1 MRARQA
7 DTHFCGNKVNPDDD
21 VLGPED
27 LERPPQPLPVDDV
40 GADALRVWLEY
51 DVAGGGSAARFTRLH
66 DATFKVPHR
75 AVLTVKERTLRGAKE
90 PC

>member
-1 MRARQA
+1 M
-7 DTHFCGNKVNPDDD
+7 NPDDD

-40 GADALRVWLEY
+40 GADAVRVWFEY

-66 DATFKVPHR
+66 DATFKVLQR
-75 AVLTVKERTLRGAKE
+75 ALLTARQPCSAAKG
-90 PC
+90 PW